1 MIGGNYMKL
10 IELLCT
16 LDDDVVV
23 EIRSVSRLFKIEKKL
38 KDMSVKDLKYI
49 YVQDAIKI
57 KIIDIKHIRISIP

>member
-1 MIGGNYMKL
+1 MKL